1 MSWISRLANLFRG
14 DSVNDDLDDE
24 LAFHVEEKAKALVA
38 RGLSPEAA
46 AVEARR
52 RLGNPLLLRERSRD
66 IRLLPWLDA
75 LARDVQFGFR
85 MLRKESIVSSAAI
98 ASLALA
104 MGASIAAFGLV
115 DALILRPLAVRDPG
129 SLVYLTYP
137 PVNDTGVGNR
147 ENSSF
152 SYPAVLRLRQAAQ
165 GRVALFG
172 VSYQSMRPLLD
183 RPGGVAEA
191 VHAQYLTGDS
201 FGELGLVPS
210 LGRLLGPADDDKAG
224 AHPVAVLSH
233 GFWTTHFAGDPAVI
247 GKWVML
253 ERTPLQ
259 IVGVA
264 GEGFTGLEPGVRT
277 DLWVPMTMFRADALT
292 SSGFQWLRIMGR
304 LTPGV
309 SSEGARVV
317 LQPAFTNYLRD
328 RIGPPRADEVAG
340 WRDRYLQRP
349 IYVRSAANGPSFLR
363 LAFEQPLWILAIVVG
378 LVLLIACSNVANLLT
393 ARAAARER
401 EMALRMSIGAGR
413 GRLVQQMLIESTL
426 MASAACVLGLLLAA
440 ITVPII
446 VGLLGPREEP
456 VFLELHASWRMI
468 VFIAVAVVTSS
479 LVFGLMPALRASS
492 SSPLI
497 AMKTGGG
504 AGRSGTGPLRAVI
517 SAQVAFSLAVL
528 FTAGLLVLSFA
539 RLDRVDTGFTRS
551 GITLATIESDALHDL
566 ERQDPA
572 TVRSL
577 AAQLLERVRGM
588 PGVNGASLS
597 AWPLF
602 AGGEWMTAVHVPGRD
617 PDGVEVHYLEISPRF
632 MQTMGIRLLEG
643 RELDARDAEPDKPTA
658 VLVNAAFARRYF
670 SDGHPVGREFGRPD
684 EGNTL
689 QPQQIVGLV
698 ADAKYNDLRA
708 PAPPTVYVPLR
719 GLDGKT
725 LEVRSALDSAALAEQ
740 MRVELARIHPAIRM
754 SSVRDQSTL
763 IDDALLKER
772 LLALLS
778 GFFAVVSL
786 VLAALGLYGVLSY
799 SVVQRTREIGIRM
812 ALGARQAA
820 VVRAVVTD
828 LAAVTGTGLIIGLA
842 GGIALAGFVRTLLFE
857 VTPYDLTSLALPLAT
872 LAAAAVAAAVPP
884 ALRAARINP
893 TEALRYE

>member
-1 MSWISRLANLFRG
+1 MSWLTRI
-14 DSVNDDLDDE
+14 VNIVRSHRVEDE
-24 LAFHVEEKAKALVA
+24 LDEELTFHVEEKARRLVA
-38 RGLSPEAA
+38 EGVAPDDAAREAS
-46 AVEARR
+46 RQ
-52 RLGNPLLLRERSRD
+52 LGNATVLRERSRD

-75 LARDVQFGFR
+75 LVRDAQFGFR
-85 MLRKESIVSSAAI
+85 MLRKESIVSGAAI

-115 DALILRPLAVRDPG
+115 DALVLRPLAVRDPG
-129 SLVYLTYP
+129 SLIYLTYP
-137 PVNDTGVGNR
+137 PVNDNGVGNR

-172 VSYQSMRPLLD
+172 VSYQSMRPLSD
-183 RPGGVAEA
+183 RPGGDAQK
-191 VHAQYLTGDS
+191 VHAQYLAGDA

-210 LGRLLGPADDDKAG
+210 LGRLLSPADDDKAG

-233 GFWTTHFAGDPAVI
+233 GFWTTHFGGDPAVV
-247 GKWVML
+247 GKWVTL

-304 LTPGV
+304 LAPGV
-309 SSEGARVV
+309 SSEDARVL

-328 RIGPPRADEVAG
+328 RIGPPRADDVPGQRE
-340 WRDRYLQRP
+340 RYLQRP

-363 LAFEQPLWILAIVVG
+363 LAFERPLWILAIVVG

-413 GRLVQQMLIESTL
+413 ARLVQQMLIESTL

-440 ITVPII
+440 ITAPII
-446 VGLLGPREEP
+446 VSLLGPREEP
-456 VFLELHASWRMI
+456 VFLELHASWRLI
-468 VFIAVAVVTSS
+468 GFIAVAVVTSS

-497 AMKTGGG
+497 AMKTGG
-504 AGRSGTGPLRAVI
+504 AVGRGGTGLLRAVI

-551 GITLATIESDALHDL
+551 GITLATIESDALGDL
-566 ERQDPA
+566 ERHEPA

-577 AAQLLERVRGM
+577 AVQLLERLRAL
-588 PGVNGASLS
+588 PGVKGASLS
-597 AWPLF
+597 VWPLF
-602 AGGEWMTAVHVPGRD
+602 AGGEWTTTVHVPGRD

-632 MQTMGIRLLEG
+632 MQTMGIRVLEG
-643 RELDARDAEPDKPTA
+643 RELDARDAEPEKPSA
-658 VLVNAAFARRYF
+658 VLVNAAFARLYF
-670 SDGHPVGREFGRPD
+670 SDGHSVGREFGRPD
-684 EGNTL
+684 AGNTF

-698 ADAKYNDLRA
+698 ADAKYNDLRE

-719 GLDGKT
+719 GLNRKT

-740 MRVELARIHPAIRM
+740 MRAEMARVHPAIRM
-754 SSVRDQSTL
+754 SSISDQSTL
-763 IDDALLKER
+763 IADTLLKER

-778 GFFAVVSL
+778 GFFAAVSL
-786 VLAALGLYGVLSY
+786 LLAAVGLYGVLSY

-812 ALGARQAA
+812 ALGARQAT

-828 LAAVTGTGLIIGLA
+828 LAVVTVAGLVIGLA
-842 GGIALAGFVRTLLFE
+842 GGIALGRFVRTLLFE
-857 VTPYDLTSLALPLAT
+857 VTPYDLTSLTLPLAMLT
-872 LAAAAVAAAVPP
+872 FVAIAAAVPP
-884 ALRAARINP
+884 ALRAARIDP

>member
-1 MSWISRLANLFRG
+1 MSWLTRI
-14 DSVNDDLDDE
+14 VNVVRSHRVEDE
-24 LAFHVEEKAKALVA
+24 LDEELTFHVEEKARRLVA
-38 RGLSPEAA
+38 EGVAPDDAAREAN
-46 AVEARR
+46 R
-52 RLGNPLLLRERSRD
+52 RLGNATVLRERSRD
-66 IRLLPWLDA
+66 VRLLPWLDA
-75 LARDVQFGFR
+75 LVRDAQFGFR
-85 MLRKESIVSSAAI
+85 MLRKESIVSGAAI

-115 DALILRPLAVRDPG
+115 DALILRPLAVRDPA

-137 PVNDTGVGNR
+137 PVNDNGVGSR

-152 SYPAVLRLRQAAQ
+152 SHPAVLRLRRAGQ

-172 VSYQSMRPLLD
+172 VSYQSMRPLFD
-183 RPGGVAEA
+183 GPGDGEK
-191 VHAQYLTGDS
+191 VHAQYLTGDA
-201 FGELGLVPS
+201 FGELGLAPS
-210 LGRLLGPADDDKAG
+210 LGRLLSPADDDKAG

-233 GFWTTHFAGDPAVI
+233 GFWTTHFGGDRAVI
-247 GKWVML
+247 GRWVTL

-264 GEGFTGLEPGVRT
+264 GDSFTGLEPGVRT

-304 LTPGV
+304 LAPGV
-309 SSEGARVV
+309 SSEEARVL

-328 RIGPPRADEVAG
+328 RIGPPRADDVPGQRE
-340 WRDRYLQRP
+340 RYLQRP

-363 LAFEQPLWILAIVVG
+363 LAFERPLWILAIVVG

-413 GRLVQQMLIESTL
+413 ARLVQQMLIESTL
-426 MASAACVLGLLLAA
+426 MASVACVLGLLLAA
-440 ITVPII
+440 ITAPII
-446 VGLLGPREEP
+446 VSLLGPREEP

-492 SSPLI
+492 SSPMI
-497 AMKTGGG
+497 AMKMGGG
-504 AGRSGTGPLRAVI
+504 AGRSGTGLLRAVI

-551 GITLATIESDALHDL
+551 GITLATIESDALGDL
-566 ERQDPA
+566 EHQEPA

-577 AAQLLERVRGM
+577 AAQLLERLRGM
-588 PGVNGASLS
+588 PGVKGASLS

-602 AGGEWMTAVHVPGRD
+602 AGGEWTTTVHVPGRD

-632 MQTMGIRLLEG
+632 MQTMGIRVLEG
-643 RELDARDAEPDKPTA
+643 RELDARDAEPDKPSA
-658 VLVNAAFARRYF
+658 VLVNAAFARHYF

-689 QPQQIVGLV
+689 QPQEIVGLV
-698 ADAKYNDLRA
+698 ADAKYNDLRE

-719 GLDGKT
+719 GLNRKT
-725 LEVRSALDSAALAEQ
+725 LEVRSTVDSAALAEQ
-740 MRVELARIHPAIRM
+740 MRAKMARVHPAIRM
-754 SSVRDQSTL
+754 SSVTDQSTL
-763 IDDALLKER
+763 IDDTLLKER

-786 VLAALGLYGVLSY
+786 LLAAVGLYGVLTY

-828 LAAVTGTGLIIGLA
+828 LAVVTGAGLFIGLA
-842 GGIALAGFVRTLLFE
+842 GGIALARFVRTLLFE
-857 VTPYDLTSLALPLAT
+857 ITPYDLTSLTLPLAMLT
-872 LAAAAVAAAVPP
+872 AVAIAAAVPP
-884 ALRAARINP
+884 ALRAARIDP